1 MAPSNAEGL
10 INEPGD
16 GGEAAQNFSLRDGTE
31 NQRLCTTVRVVGE
44 VESHHEPAKRVRR
57 G

>member
-44 VESHHEPAKRVRR
+44 VKSHHEPAKRVRR